1 MKKLLSLLL
10 LSLIIQLANAQQI
23 VKKKLSIAK
32 PAETPYVSKVWVAD
46 NGDGTYK
53 NPIIHADY
61 SDPDAIRV
69 GDDYYLVASSF
80 NYVPGLPILHSKDLV
95 NWSIIAH
102 VFTKQ
107 PPYSRYDSVQHGG
120 GVWAPS
126 IRFHN
131 GEFYIYYPDPDLGI
145 YVVKAKEITG
155 SWSKPLLIKN
165 SKGWIDP
172 CPFWDEDGKAYLV
185 NGMAGSRAGIKSSL
199 ILTRMSEDG
208 TKLLDDGA
216 LVFDGH
222 AKHPTIEGPK
232 LYKRNGYYYILAPAG
247 GVGTG
252 WQVAMRSKNIYGPY
266 EDKVVL
272 EQGTAI
278 TNGPHQGA
286 LLETQT
292 GENWFIHFQDKD
304 AYGRIAHLEPV
315 KWANDWPMMGVDKDG
330 NGIGEP
336 VVTYKK
342 PNVGHTFPI
351 TTPQESDEF
360 NDNKLGL
367 QWQWSANQQSNFCF
381 PAGKGY
387 GFLRLYNV
395 PVNDSLVNFWNV
407 PNLLTQKFPA
417 PDFTA
422 TTKFTFTPRTDDEET
437 GLIIS
442 GIDYSYISVKQ
453 TPKGLV
459 VSQTKCIN
467 AENGAP
473 EKKLS
478 EVAVKST
485 TLYFRVAVK
494 NIKPN
499 TAEFTTYNIAEN
511 SPYGNALCTF
521 SYSEDAKNFT
531 TIGEPFVAKKG
542 KWVGAAVGI
551 FAIRHGKTY
560 ETGYADYDWFRM
572 EK

>member
-1 MKKLLSLLL
+1 MLMPFTL
-10 LSLIIQLANAQQI
+10 QLAIAQQT
-23 VKKKLSIAK
+23 VKKVTTPSTSIAK
-32 PAETPYVSKVWVAD
+32 TYVSKVWVAD

-95 NWSIIAH
+95 NWSIVAN
-102 VFTKQ
+102 VFTQQ

-126 IRFHN
+126 IRFHK
-131 GEFYIYYPDPDLGI
+131 GEFYLYYPDPDLGI
-145 YVVKAKEITG
+145 YVVKSKNITG
-155 SWSKPLLIKN
+155 PWSVPLLIKN

-185 NGMAGSRAGIKSSL
+185 NGMAGSRAGIKSCL
-199 ILTRMSEDG
+199 ILSRMSEDG
-208 TKLLDDGA
+208 TQLLDDGA

-222 AKHPTIEGPK
+222 GKHPTIEGPK
-232 LYKRNGYYYILAPAG
+232 MYKRNGYYYILAPAG

-252 WQVAMRSKNIYGPY
+252 WQVAMRSKDIYGPY
-266 EDKVVL
+266 EDKIVL
-272 EQGTAI
+272 EKGTAI

-315 KWANDWPMMGVDKDG
+315 KWVNDWPLMGVDKDG

-336 VVTYKK
+336 VLTYKK
-342 PNVGHTFPI
+342 PNVGQKYPI
-351 TTPQESDEF
+351 NTPQESDEF
-360 NDNKLGL
+360 NESKLGL
-367 QWQWSANQQSNFCF
+367 QWQWSANSKSNFCF
-381 PAGKGY
+381 PAGKSY

-395 PVNDSLVNFWNV
+395 PVPENTTNFWNV

-422 TTKFTFTPRTDDEET
+422 TTKLTFTPRTDEEET

-442 GIDYSYISVKQ
+442 GIDYAYISVKK
-453 TPKGLV
+453 TANGLV

-467 AENGAP
+467 AENGAS
-473 EKKLS
+473 EKKFN
-478 EVAVKST
+478 EVSVKSE
-485 TLYFRVAVK
+485 TLYFKVTVR
-494 NIKPN
+494 NILPN
-499 TAEFTTYNIAEN
+499 TNDYNTYNIAEN
-511 SPYGNALCTF
+511 SLYGNALCTF
-521 SYSEDAKNFT
+521 SYSEDGKTFT
-531 TIGEPFVAKKG
+531 TIGEPFAAKKG
-542 KWVGAAVGI
+542 KWVGATVGL

-560 ETGYADYDWFRM
+560 ETGYADYDWFRVD
-572 EK
+572 K